1 MMTRGVDDGSARL
14 SQTGNIQKWPS
25 HCQRLEQAELK
36 CKTMDL
42 CQPKTIVFQEH
53 SFNDRQKNED

>member
-25 HCQRLEQAELK
+25 HRPQLERAELQ
-36 CKTMDL
+36 CKTANL
-42 CQPKTIVFQEH
+42 YQPKTIVFHEH
-53 SFNDRQKNED
+53 SLNDRQKNED